1 MLAACS
7 VRGPGAIDIAE
18 RTQLKL
24 PRNLVFLPPEEGV
37 KLMQALG
44 ERPGAPVLGV
54 ILTTDETPRML
65 ILFDG
70 GRDERGLPK
79 VEVVGWDDVPAARSY
94 IEQLLVAQPHLFQ
107 RN

>member
-1 MLAACS
+1 MLVLAACS
-7 VRGPGAIDIAE
+7 VRGPAPIEIAP

-24 PRNLVFLPPEEGV
+24 TRDLIFLSPEEGV
-37 KLMQALG
+37 KLMASLG

-54 ILTTDETPRML
+54 VLTTDATPRML

-70 GRDERGLPK
+70 GLDERGLRK
-79 VEVVGWDDVPAARSY
+79 VDLVGWDDAPGARSY
-94 IEQLLVAQPHLFQ
+94 IEELLLARA